1 MTEIRSEALADRYQ
15 EAAPTPTGAAD
26 PRRLRELELENARLR
41 GAVVELTLDN
51 RALREALRDLGYRPV
66 I

>member
-15 EAAPTPTGAAD
+15 EAAPTPTGVAD

-51 RALREALRDLGYRPV
+51 RVLREALRDLGYRPV